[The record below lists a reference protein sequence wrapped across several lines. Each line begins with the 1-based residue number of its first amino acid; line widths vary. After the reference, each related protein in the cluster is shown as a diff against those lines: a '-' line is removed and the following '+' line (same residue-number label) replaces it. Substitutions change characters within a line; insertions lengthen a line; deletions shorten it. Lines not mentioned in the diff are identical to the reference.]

1 MTRFDNHPAN
11 STGLRVG
18 EMDVYK
24 DRRPTLEQLKEQ
36 KQLKKLRKK
45 RRKGKYRFDKQ
56 ITQGGGF

>member
-1 MTRFDNHPAN
+1 MTKFDLHPAN
-11 STGLRVG
+11 SKGFRVG

-45 RRKGKYRFDKQ
+45 RKR
-56 ITQGGGF
+56 